1 MQPESWQYLFSDRTT
16 SEDKRGIEM
25 DSDVSIFDCDAN
37 INWIWKI
44 VEESEGWCV
53 VMEASISQKNLLIYV
68 LRKELFFWI
77 HSV

>member
-1 MQPESWQYLFSDRTT
+1 MQLRSWQYLFADRTT

-53 VMEASISQKNLLIYV
+53 VMEVSISQKNLLNYV